1 MNKLNWRKVAK
12 NTVIVAVCATP
23 MLASAGVL
31 EQMTEAANELD
42 KLETGVEAIG
52 AVIIG
57 LAVTIKGYA
66 VGKRLIN
73 RA

>member
-1 MNKLNWRKVAK
+1 MNKKSLIKVA
-12 NTVIVAVCATP
+12 VVALCATP

-42 KLETGVEAIG
+42 KLESGVEAIG

-57 LAVTIKGYA
+57 LAVTIKGYS